1 MIDVLPSLQRG
12 DEKRT
17 DAGRADVMEVADEAK
32 PQGRRVPSLPF
43 LLDRR
48 VFGSILFGQGRL
60 GQCDLGREAG
70 EQ

>member
-1 MIDVLPSLQRG
+1 MD
-12 DEKRT
+12 
-17 DAGRADVMEVADEAK
+17 VADEVK
-32 PQGRRVPSLPF
+32 RRERRVPSLPF